1 MSIRHK
7 ILLPLLGFMLLGG
20 LLSAMTGLTG
30 LSAFG
35 ELSGLAGRAVEASEA
50 SRTARDRFRRA
61 EALVARVTSMTDL
74 LDVGRIGGEFTANA
88 DALQN
93 SLGRLKASALS
104 ERMLALSD
112 TAEAEARQWRAGAEI
127 LLGLRTAREIPTLA
141 LMARRSAGIGR
152 DLDEAVAL
160 AAQEAKAQIA
170 ATGAAMSW
178 KIWLMLA
185 LSAATI
191 AAGSGAAWWL
201 AGTLSKP
208 LVRLADDTTRLAGG
222 DLDVALPATER
233 RDEIGAMIAAVRVFK
248 DNLIHSRTLEAET
261 AQAGAAAERRAM
273 VRSLADGFEASVGR
287 IVGTVGTS
295 AAQLRETART
305 MSVTAGHTAE
315 RSARMSAV
323 AGEAAANVDAV
334 AAATEELGTSV
345 SEIGRQMR
353 ESASLAQVAVTDAD
367 RTAGVVRELSAATAQ
382 IGEMVALISN
392 IASQTNLLALNATI
406 EAARAGAAGRGFA
419 VVASEVKALATQ
431 TTRVTDEIT
440 GQIARIQGATG
451 QAVAAIG
458 GITARIGEIDTVA
471 AAITGAVDEQGA
483 ATTEIVHRV
492 GQTAQGTRAVT
503 GHVAEVAEAAEQTG
517 VAAGHVLQAASD
529 MTAQAEALRQEVAR
543 FLVNVRAA

>member
-50 SRTARDRFRRA
+50 SRSARDRFRRA
-61 EALVARVTSMTDL
+61 EALVVRVTAMTDL
-74 LDVGRIGGEFTANA
+74 LDMGRIGGEFTANA
-88 DALQN
+88 DALDAG
-93 SLGRLKASALS
+93 LGRLKASALS
-104 ERMLALSD
+104 ERMLALSR

-127 LLGLRTAREIPTLA
+127 LLGLRKAREIPTLA
-141 LMARRSAGIGR
+141 LMARSSAAIGR
-152 DLDEAVAL
+152 DLDEAVTL
-160 AAQEAKAQIA
+160 AAQEAQAQIG
-170 ATGAAMSW
+170 ATGAAMTR

-191 AAGSGAAWWL
+191 VAGSGAAWWL

-208 LVRLADDTTRLAGG
+208 LVRLAGDTSRLAGG

-233 RDEIGAMIAAVRVFK
+233 RDEIGAMIAAVQVFK
-248 DNLIHSRTLEAET
+248 DNLIRSRALEAET
-261 AQAGAAAERRAM
+261 ASAGAAAERRAM

-305 MSVTAGHTAE
+305 MSLTAQHTAE
-315 RSARMSAV
+315 RSARMSAA

-334 AAATEELGTSV
+334 AAATEELGASV
-345 SEIGRQMR
+345 SEIGRQMQ
-353 ESASLAQVAVTDAD
+353 ESAALAHGAVQDAD

-440 GQIARIQGATG
+440 GQIARIQGVTG

-458 GITARIGEIDTVA
+458 GITARIGEIDAVA
-471 AAITGAVDEQGA
+471 ASITGAVGEQGS
-483 ATTEIVHRV
+483 ATNEIVHRV
-492 GQTAQGTRAVT
+492 GRTAQGTRAVT
-503 GHVAEVAEAAEQTG
+503 GHVAEVAEAAERTG
-517 VAAGHVLQAASD
+517 AAAEHVLQAASD
-529 MTAQAEALRQEVAR
+529 MTGQAETLRQEVAR
-543 FLVNVRAA
+543 FLANVRAA

>member
-61 EALVARVTSMTDL
+61 EALVTRVTAMTDL
-74 LDVGRIGGEFTANA
+74 LDVTRIGGEFTANA
-88 DALQN
+88 DALEAG
-93 SLGRLKASALS
+93 LGRLKASALS

-112 TAEAEARQWRAGAEI
+112 AAEAEARQWRAGAEI
-127 LLGLRTAREIPTLA
+127 LLGLRKAREIPTLA
-141 LMARRSAGIGR
+141 VMARYGAAVGR
-152 DLDEAVAL
+152 DLDEAVTL
-160 AAQEAKAQIA
+160 AGQEAQAQID
-170 ATGAAMSW
+170 ATGTAMSW
-178 KIWLMLA
+178 KIWLMLG
-185 LSAATI
+185 LSTATVG
-191 AAGSGAAWWL
+191 AGAGVAFWL

-208 LVRLADDTTRLAGG
+208 LVGLARDTTRLAGG
-222 DLDVALPATER
+222 DLDVALPDTGR
-233 RDEIGAMIAAVRVFK
+233 RDEIGAMVAAVRVFK
-248 DNLIHSRTLEAET
+248 DNLIRSRTLEAET

-295 AAQLRETART
+295 AAELRETART
-305 MSVTAGHTAE
+305 MSVTAQRTAE
-315 RSARMSAV
+315 RTARMTEA

-334 AAATEELGTSV
+334 AAATEQLGTSV
-345 SEIGRQMR
+345 VEIGRQMQA
-353 ESASLAQVAVTDAD
+353 SADLARGAVTDAD
-367 RTAGVVRELSAATAQ
+367 QTAGVVRDLSAATAQ

-406 EAARAGAAGRGFA
+406 EAARAGEAGRGFA

-440 GQIARIQGATG
+440 TQITRIQGVTG

-458 GITARIGEIDTVA
+458 SITTRIGEIDTVSVS
-471 AAITGAVDEQGA
+471 ITGAVGEQGA
-483 ATTEIVHRV
+483 ATNEIVHRV
-492 GQTAQGTRAVT
+492 GRTAQDTRAVT
-503 GHVAEVAEAAEQTG
+503 GHVAEVTEAAERTG
-517 VAAGHVLQAASD
+517 RAADHVLQAASD
-529 MTAQAEALRQEVAR
+529 MSAQADHLRQEVAR
-543 FLVNVRAA
+543 FLVDVRAA

>member
-35 ELSGLAGRAVEASEA
+35 QLSDLAGRAVEASEA

-61 EALVARVTSMTDL
+61 EALVARVTAMTDL
-74 LDVGRIGGEFTANA
+74 LDVTRIGGEFTANA
-88 DALQN
+88 DGLDAG
-93 SLGRLKASALS
+93 LGRLKGSALS

-112 TAEAEARQWRAGAEI
+112 TAEAEARQWRADAEI
-127 LLGLRTAREIPTLA
+127 LLGLRKAREIPTLTV
-141 LMARRSAGIGR
+141 MARHSAAIGR

-160 AAQEAKAQIA
+160 AGQEAQAQIG
-170 ATGAAMSW
+170 ATGAAMAW
-178 KIWLMLA
+178 KIWLMLG
-185 LSAATI
+185 LSASTV
-191 AAGSGAAWWL
+191 AAGAGVAFWL
-201 AGTLSKP
+201 SGTLSKP
-208 LVRLADDTTRLAGG
+208 LVGLARDTTRLAGG
-222 DLDVALPATER
+222 DLDVALPATDR
-233 RDEIGAMIAAVRVFK
+233 RDEIGAMIAAVQVFK
-248 DNLIHSRTLEAET
+248 DNLIRSRALEAET

-295 AAQLRETART
+295 AADLRETART
-305 MSVTAGHTAE
+305 MSVTAGQTAE
-315 RSARMSAV
+315 RSARMGAA
-323 AGEAAANVDAV
+323 AGEAATNVDAV
-334 AAATEELGTSV
+334 ATATEQLGASV
-345 SEIGRQMR
+345 AEIGRQMR
-353 ESASLAQVAVTDAD
+353 ESANLARGAVTDAD
-367 RTAGVVRELSAATAQ
+367 RTAGVVRELSAAAGQ

-406 EAARAGAAGRGFA
+406 EAARAGSAGRGFA

-431 TTRVTDEIT
+431 TTRVTEEIT
-440 GQIARIQGATG
+440 GQIARIQGVTG
-451 QAVAAIG
+451 QAVTAIG

-471 AAITGAVDEQGA
+471 ASITSAVGEQGA
-483 ATTEIVHRV
+483 ATSEIVHRV
-492 GQTAQGTRAVT
+492 GRTAQGARAVT

-517 VAAGHVLQAASD
+517 FAADHVLQAASD
-529 MTAQAEALRQEVAR
+529 MSDQAEQLRQEVAR